1 MLAEKFR
8 RLRPGKRRCMGTV
21 IGGSGIH
28 KRVRRAGV
36 GMKLV
41 SFAEFCKFGGEFAH
55 ILRRR
60 IFVFGAEVTLDRA
73 IDLTR
78 TVERRWTFAERHHHA
93 AAVEHHAGFQILA
106 RGGHE
111 INQPPAHAKTDDA

>member
-41 SFAEFCKFGGEFAH
+41 SFGEFCKFGGECAH

-60 IFVFGAEVTLDRA
+60 IFVFGAEVTLDRE

-78 TVERRWTFAERHHHA
+78 TVERRWTCAEGQLRSA
-93 AAVEHHAGFQILA
+93 DVDT
-106 RGGHE
+106 
-111 INQPPAHAKTDDA
+111 N